1 MDINV
6 EEVIRQFT
14 LFKNN
19 SSEKKWNMLKEEMNK
34 SENANPCD
42 KAKVECEGVFCR
54 ECIFEDAIHRNNL
67 VQTIKI
73 LEDNP
78 DIIPTVELLC

>member
-6 EEVIRQFT
+6 EEVVRQLT
-14 LFKNN
+14 IIKNN
-19 SSEKKWNMLKEEMNK
+19 ASEKPWKRLKKELNK
-34 SENANPCD
+34 SENANPCH
-42 KAKVECEGVFCR
+42 KVSVECEGVFCR